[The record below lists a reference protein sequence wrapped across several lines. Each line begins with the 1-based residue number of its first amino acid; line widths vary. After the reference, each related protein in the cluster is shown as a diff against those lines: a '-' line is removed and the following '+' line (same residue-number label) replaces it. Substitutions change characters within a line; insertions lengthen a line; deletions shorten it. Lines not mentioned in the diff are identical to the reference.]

1 MIATIT
7 FSISTIILVLLL
19 PLNSGMIISIIA
31 GIASGIGWQKLGEFR
46 NKRSTV
52 TTY

>member
-31 GIASGIGWQKLGEFR
+31 GIASGMGWQKLGEFR

>member
-7 FSISTIILVLLL
+7 FSISAIILVLLL

>member
-7 FSISTIILVLLL
+7 FSISAIILVPLLH
-19 PLNSGMIISIIA
+19 LNSGMIISIIA
-31 GIASGIGWQKLGEFR
+31 GIASGMGWQKLGEFR